1 LPRMKLFRLKYV
13 SNTFTLI
20 TGIIF
25 LNMSFFLAE
34 VTALKLHQ
42 DKQMMETISKLLSGC
57 AAEEEKDIFGGSS
70 DEDSTAKEIDLIFDY
85 HTHSPGYFPLMSK
98 NKLHAFSQGI
108 PQLGNYEIFSPPP
121 EV

>member
-1 LPRMKLFRLKYV
+1 MRLFRLKYV
-13 SNTFTLI
+13 SNTLTLF

-34 VTALKLHQ
+34 VSALKLHK
-42 DKQMMETISKLLSGC
+42 DKKMMENISKLLSGS
-57 AAEEEKDIFGGSS
+57 AAEEEKDIFGGS
-70 DEDSTAKEIDLIFDY
+70 DEDNTAKEIDLIFNY
-85 HTHSPGYFPLMSK
+85 HTYDPGYVSLLSK
-98 NKLHAFSQGI
+98 NKLDVFSRGV